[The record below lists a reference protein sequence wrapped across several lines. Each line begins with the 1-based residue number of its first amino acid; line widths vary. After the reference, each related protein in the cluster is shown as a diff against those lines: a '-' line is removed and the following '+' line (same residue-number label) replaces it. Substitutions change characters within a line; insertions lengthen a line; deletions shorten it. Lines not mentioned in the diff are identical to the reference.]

1 VTSIVRVTDK
11 ILVAPADLLGD
22 GVFET
27 VHLRPSGPWLL
38 DAHLARLARS
48 AALLD
53 LPPPPPLLL
62 PPPPP
67 PSPSPS
73 LPHPSAAPP
82 SVTPPSAAPPFAA
95 PPSTAPPSVASP
107 SFASPSFAP
116 QLQNLPETGAL
127 RIIYTRSFLDVSV
140 SPIPPQVLR
149 ERRDGVRVISADQG
163 ISVRRRP
170 PWSIAAAKS
179 LSYGENFA
187 ARRWAVRQGADDLI
201 WLSTEGYVLEA
212 PTASV
217 VWLTGDEL
225 CTVPPADAGILPGI
239 TAAHLLSLAPST
251 ALNPV
256 ERMITLD
263 ELASAEAIWL
273 ASSLRGLAEVTELN
287 GTPRPRSPWT
297 PRLLTLLGF

>member
-1 VTSIVRVTDK
+1 VTDK
-11 ILVAPADLLGD
+11 ILVTPADLLGD

-27 VHLRPSGPWLL
+27 VLLRPSGPWLL
-38 DAHLARLARS
+38 DAHLARLSRS

-53 LPPPPPLLL
+53 LPPPSVG
-62 PPPPP
+62 
-67 PSPSPS
+67 SPI
-73 LPHPSAAPP
+73 
-82 SVTPPSAAPPFAA
+82 
-95 PPSTAPPSVASP
+95 
-107 SFASPSFAP
+107 
-116 QLQNLPETGAL
+116 QNLPETGAL
-127 RIIYTRSFLDVSV
+127 RIIYTRNILDVSV

-149 ERRDGVRVISADQG
+149 ERRDGVRVISADRG

-201 WLSTEGYVLEA
+201 WLSSEGYVLEA

-239 TAAHLLSLAPST
+239 TAAHLLSLAPSI
-251 ALNPV
+251 ALKPV

>member
-67 PSPSPS
+67 PSPSPA

-107 SFASPSFAP
+107 SVAP